1 MASDWEIFYK
11 QTFPPLEFD
20 NVCERLRRWCQYHA
34 AHKHKVA
41 LVTSG
46 GTTVPLERNTVRFLD
61 NFSVGTRGAA
71 SCEQFLQLGYA
82 VVFVH
87 REASVL
93 PFARHLHPARVL
105 DALAGVSSSSKALD
119 KDLGHENEVM
129 KQNSKS
135 PGKVPTPVLELSCD
149 VACSSPATT
158 EGTDEQEDFF
168 RVLSPNALSNE
179 TENLRLEFDSATSKA
194 LRPLV
199 RCYRKA
205 VLGDMLL
212 AIPFSSLTSY
222 LWYLRAVCEC
232 LEQETRHAPAA
243 LYLAAA
249 VADYYIPEEKLSE
262 HKLESCTGP
271 LSIELELVP
280 KMLLPMMNVWSPSLY
295 VVSFKLETDVTKLLT
310 KAKAALH
317 KYGHHLVVGNLLQ
330 TRREQVTL
338 VEPSSLCNKIHS
350 ASGEKSLSTSTT
362 DEFSVETHIL
372 QLSDDNRSAG
382 LEIEERIVMEI
393 CSRHESFIKN
403 RCS

>member
-105 DALAGVSSSSKALD
+105 DALAG
-119 KDLGHENEVM
+119 
-129 KQNSKS
+129 
-135 PGKVPTPVLELSCD
+135 
-149 VACSSPATT
+149 
-158 EGTDEQEDFF
+158 
-168 RVLSPNALSNE
+168 
-179 TENLRLEFDSATSKA
+179 